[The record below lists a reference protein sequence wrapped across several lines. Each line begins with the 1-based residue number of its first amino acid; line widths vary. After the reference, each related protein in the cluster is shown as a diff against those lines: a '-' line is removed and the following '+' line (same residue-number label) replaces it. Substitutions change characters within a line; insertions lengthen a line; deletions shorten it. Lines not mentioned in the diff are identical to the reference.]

1 MSSLTTLEKSEE
13 LEKIDKMV
21 LELLAL
27 EEVEEDLEN
36 QEHKVITKLLSQ
48 QLKPQ
53 KLLLNDFEVQYC
65 ILPQKNLFNKLCKF
79 LKTSISLCKEIKN
92 SPSYILKH
100 HKNSKII
107 LSFSLNISSFW
118 SALILNLS
126 TMQQS
131 ARNI

>member
-53 KLLLNDFEVQYC
+53 KLLLNDFEVQDC
-65 ILPQKNLFNKLCKF
+65 FLPQKNLFNKLCKF

-92 SPSYILKH
+92 SPSYILKY
-100 HKNSKII
+100 HKNSRII

-118 SALILNLS
+118 SYLQCNS
-126 TMQQS
+126 QQETY
-131 ARNI
+131 NY